1 MSLSKYKFNAGD
13 KWPAE
18 NASSIDPDSISLTGL
33 LTGGTS
39 VSPLTKWGDIL
50 KPTGE
55 TEEITQTNSGGA
67 QWDIRDD
74 DIVSQSFKA
83 TKGYLM
89 SATFYI
95 TIWTGTPSDL
105 TIEVYNADASE
116 NPTGSVLDSVE
127 LDKDEVS
134 NGGSPFKV
142 NFNRVSLTVGN
153 KYCFVFKSPDSN
165 GSNYYK
171 INTSSSNTYPDGTL
185 KYSLNGGSSWNSV
198 SSDIYMKVNMAT
210 SVNFL
215 KYSINIDNTDYDD
228 NILSLPYESEGT
240 DLFVGGSGNE
250 RAFYDE
256 IQQGQ
261 TFETVSKNLISKI
274 VLRLKKYSSAYG
286 TLTVGIYATSGGFP
300 TGSALATATLNIA
313 TELTT
318 SYQDIELTL
327 SSSILLNSNTKY
339 AIVLTPP
346 AYPQTTSSQYVSAQC
361 STSDIYSNGNVIE
374 KVSSNPWT
382 NVSIDLYFKIIG
394 EKVPTF
400 DEIASALQEQIRE
413 LTSGNETVEY
423 STNKFI
429 IKSDK
434 NIEKMTSPSSGTDI
448 SGNTSDGA
456 SGYYLDLGTNATQ
469 TPKTD
474 DDFNILRLDGNTK
487 IPKEV
492 FVAQS
497 LTTAQRDAL
506 LGVRAGQIIFNST
519 TNKLNFYNGTSWEA
533 ITSS

>member
-127 LDKDEVS
+127 LDKDEVF

-171 INTSSSNTYPDGTL
+171 INTSSSNTY
-185 KYSLNGGSSWNSV
+185 
-198 SSDIYMKVNMAT
+198 
-210 SVNFL
+210 
-215 KYSINIDNTDYDD
+215 
-228 NILSLPYESEGT
+228 
-240 DLFVGGSGNE
+240 
-250 RAFYDE
+250 
-256 IQQGQ
+256 
-261 TFETVSKNLISKI
+261 
-274 VLRLKKYSSAYG
+274 
-286 TLTVGIYATSGGFP
+286 
-300 TGSALATATLNIA
+300 
-313 TELTT
+313 
-318 SYQDIELTL
+318 
-327 SSSILLNSNTKY
+327 
-339 AIVLTPP
+339 
-346 AYPQTTSSQYVSAQC
+346 
-361 STSDIYSNGNVIE
+361 
-374 KVSSNPWT
+374 
-382 NVSIDLYFKIIG
+382 
-394 EKVPTF
+394 
-400 DEIASALQEQIRE
+400 
-413 LTSGNETVEY
+413 
-423 STNKFI
+423 
-429 IKSDK
+429 
-434 NIEKMTSPSSGTDI
+434 
-448 SGNTSDGA
+448 
-456 SGYYLDLGTNATQ
+456 
-469 TPKTD
+469 
-474 DDFNILRLDGNTK
+474 
-487 IPKEV
+487 
-492 FVAQS
+492 
-497 LTTAQRDAL
+497 
-506 LGVRAGQIIFNST
+506 
-519 TNKLNFYNGTSWEA
+519 
-533 ITSS
+533 